1 MTLELKENTF
11 KLKFEYV
18 SMRKKIGTKKGHLP
32 ILRPEVMLYTNGL
45 IEIQLY

>member
-18 SMRKKIGTKKGHLP
+18 SIRKNRDEERAFADSSPRGHFVP
-32 ILRPEVMLYTNGL
+32 
-45 IEIQLY
+45 

>member
-18 SMRKKIGTKKGHLP
+18 SMRIKNRDEERAFADSSPRGHFVP
-32 ILRPEVMLYTNGL
+32 
-45 IEIQLY
+45 